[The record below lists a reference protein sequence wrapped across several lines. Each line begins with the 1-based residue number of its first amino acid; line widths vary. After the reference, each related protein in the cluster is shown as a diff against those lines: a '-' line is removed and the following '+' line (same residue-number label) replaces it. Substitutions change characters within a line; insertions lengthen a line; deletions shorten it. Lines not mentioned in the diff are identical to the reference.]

1 MLAVTI
7 NVLWLPF
14 IVLFSAVLGYI
25 IRKATLI
32 KSQKRVLSLENE
44 MLANHAEILKLQ
56 QELATIERSQSG
68 KSSTPVVPMK
78 ESGSDESQKSA
89 R

>member
-7 NVLWLPF
+7 NVLWLPL
-14 IVLFSAVLGYI
+14 IVLCSAFFGYI
-25 IRKATLI
+25 FRKATVI

-44 MLANHAEILKLQ
+44 MLSNHAEILKLQ
-56 QELATIERSQSG
+56 QELATLERSRASQST
-68 KSSTPVVPMK
+68 TPVVPMK
-78 ESGSDESQKSA
+78 DAGTDESQKNV

>member
-1 MLAVTI
+1 MLAVTV

-14 IVLFSAVLGYI
+14 IVLGSAILGYLF
-25 IRKATLI
+25 RKAKLM

-44 MLANHAEILKLQ
+44 MLSNHAEILHLQ
-56 QELATIERSQSG
+56 QEIAKNLKEKAAR
-68 KSSTPVVPMK
+68 SSTPVVPMK
-78 ESGSDESQKSA
+78 DSNSDESQKSA

>member
-1 MLAVTI
+1 MLAVTV
-7 NVLWLPF
+7 NVLWLPL
-14 IVLFSAVLGYI
+14 IVLCSAFFGYI
-25 IRKATLI
+25 FRKAAVI

-56 QELATIERSQSG
+56 QELATIQRAKAAQ
-68 KSSTPVVPMK
+68 SSTPVVPMK
-78 ESGSDESQKSA
+78 DSNSDESQKNV